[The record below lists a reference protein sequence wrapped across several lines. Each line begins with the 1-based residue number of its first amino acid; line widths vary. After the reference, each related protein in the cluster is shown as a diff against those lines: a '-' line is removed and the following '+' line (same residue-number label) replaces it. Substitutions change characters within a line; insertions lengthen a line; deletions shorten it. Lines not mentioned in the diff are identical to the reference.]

1 MFVQSSLFSGWLTI
15 SVFLLIVYVY
25 TEGAAHVA
33 ILLLHLRESLLS
45 YKQLYQLTK
54 ASLYKWKS

>member
-15 SVFLLIVYVY
+15 SVFLFIVYVY

-33 ILLLHLRESLLS
+33 ILLLHLTESLLS
-45 YKQLYQLTK
+45 YKQNYTN
-54 ASLYKWKS
+54 